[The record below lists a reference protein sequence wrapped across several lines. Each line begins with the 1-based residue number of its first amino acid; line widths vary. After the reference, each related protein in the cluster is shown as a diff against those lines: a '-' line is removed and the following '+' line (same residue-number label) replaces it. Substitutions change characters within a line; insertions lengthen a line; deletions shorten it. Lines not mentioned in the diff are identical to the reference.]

1 MRWMSS
7 PVFQKYFMPGFV
19 FQSVVIAGGYGT
31 GRELVEY
38 FLKFGPLGGLLGM
51 LAVTT
56 VIWSCMLALSFEFA
70 RISRAYDYRSFF
82 QNLLGRYWVVFEV
95 LYFILLCIVLAVIGS
110 AAGVL
115 LRDNFHLPYIVGVA
129 LSMAF
134 IGFLAFKGSRLIANF
149 LSSWSIVL
157 YLAFGAFL
165 CVSIIKFGP
174 TIQDR
179 FSDALILPSWTLGGF
194 KYALYNIAVIPAVL
208 FCVRGIETRKEAI
221 SAGLLGGLIGIFP
234 GLLLYIAIV
243 SFYPSVLPEE
253 VPVVFVL
260 KHMGFPLLLMLF
272 QIVLFGA
279 LITTGI
285 GFIHA
290 VNERIYAARLMKGK
304 EFPRWQRP
312 LVALGLLCLGMS
324 LSNLGLINLISKGY
338 GTISWGFFVVYVIPI
353 ATCGLTKIVREKRSH
368 REKWPVT
375 R

>member
-1 MRWMSS
+1 MNSS
-7 PVFQKYFMPGFV
+7 IFQKYLLPGFV

-38 FLKFGPLGGLLGM
+38 FLRFGPLGGLLGM
-51 LAVTT
+51 LAITT

-70 RISRAYDYRSFF
+70 RISRAYDYRTFF
-82 QNLLGRYWVVFEV
+82 QNLLGRYWVIFEV

-115 LRDNFHLPYIVGVA
+115 LRDNFYLPYLVGVA
-129 LSMAF
+129 ITMAL
-134 IGFLAFKGSRLIANF
+134 IGFLAFKGSALIARF

-174 TIQDR
+174 SIQDR
-179 FSDALILPSWTLGGF
+179 FSDALILSSWTLGGL

-208 FCVRGIETRKEAI
+208 FCVKGIETRKEAI

-260 KHMGFPLLLMLF
+260 QHMDFPLLLIFF

-290 VNERIYAARLMKGK
+290 VNERIYTARLMKGK

-324 LSNLGLINLISKGY
+324 LSTLGLINLIAKGY
-338 GTISWGFFVVYVIPI
+338 GTISWGFSVVYVIPI
-353 ATCGLTKIVREKRSH
+353 ATAGLAKIVRERRSH
-368 REKWPVT
+368 RELSLE
-375 R
+375 

>member
-82 QNLLGRYWVVFEV
+82 KNLLGRYWIVFEV

-129 LSMAF
+129 FSMAF
-134 IGFLAFKGSRLIANF
+134 IGFLAFKGSGLIVKF

-208 FCVRGIETRKEAI
+208 FCVKGIETRKEAI

-234 GLLLYIAIV
+234 GLLLYIALV

-260 KHMGFPLLLMLF
+260 QHMGFPLLLILF
-272 QIVLFGA
+272 QIVLVSA
-279 LITTGI
+279 TGS
-285 GFIHA
+285 A
-290 VNERIYAARLMKGK
+290 SM
-304 EFPRWQRP
+304 
-312 LVALGLLCLGMS
+312 
-324 LSNLGLINLISKGY
+324 NLIKAASFLMSFKWQ
-338 GTISWGFFVVYVIPI
+338 GT
-353 ATCGLTKIVREKRSH
+353 
-368 REKWPVT
+368 
-375 R
+375 

>member
-7 PVFQKYFMPGFV
+7 PVFQKYFMPGFI

-38 FLKFGPLGGLLGM
+38 FLSSGPLGGLLGM
-51 LAVTT
+51 LTVTT
-56 VIWSCMLALSFEFA
+56 VIWSCMLALSFEFS
-70 RISRAYDYRSFF
+70 RIFRAYDYRSFF
-82 QNLLGRYWVVFEV
+82 QNLLGRYWIVFEI
-95 LYFILLCIVLAVIGS
+95 LYFILLCIILAVIGS

-115 LRDNFHLPYIVGVA
+115 IRDNFHLPYLVGVA
-129 LSMAF
+129 ITMVL
-134 IGFLAFKGSRLIANF
+134 IGFLAFKGSLVIVKF

-174 TIQDR
+174 SIQDR
-179 FSDALILPSWTLGGF
+179 FSEALIIPSWTLGGF

-208 FCVRGIETRKEAI
+208 FCVKGIETRKEAI

-234 GLLLYIAIV
+234 GLLLYVAIV

-260 KHMGFPLLLMLF
+260 QHMGSPLLLILF

-285 GFIHA
+285 GFIHS
-290 VNERIYAARLMKGK
+290 VNERIYTAQRMKGK

-312 LVALGLLCLGMS
+312 LVAFGLLCLGMS
-324 LSNLGLINLISKGY
+324 LSTLGLINLIAKGY
-338 GTISWGFFVVYVIPI
+338 GTISWGFFIVYVIPI
-353 ATCGLTKIVREKRSH
+353 ATYGLVKIVREKRSH
-368 REKWPVT
+368 REISPN
-375 R
+375 

>member
-7 PVFQKYFMPGFV
+7 LLFKKYLMPGFV

-38 FLKFGPLGGLLGM
+38 FLNFGPLGGLLGM

-70 RISRAYDYRSFF
+70 RISQAYDYRSFF
-82 QNLLGRYWVVFEV
+82 QNLLGQYWFAFEI

-115 LRDNFHLPYIVGVA
+115 LRDNFHIPYLVA
-129 LSMAF
+129 VIITMTL
-134 IGFLAFKGSRLIANF
+134 IGFLAFKGTHLIARF

-157 YLAFGAFL
+157 YFAFGTFL
-165 CVSIIKFGP
+165 FVSLLKFGP
-174 TIQDR
+174 TIQKQ
-179 FSDALILPSWTLGGF
+179 FSEALILPRWTLGGF
-194 KYALYNIAVIPAVL
+194 KYAFYNIAVIPAVL
-208 FCVRGIETRKEAI
+208 FCINGIETRKEAI
-221 SAGLLGGLIGIFP
+221 TAGLLGGMIGIFP
-234 GLLLYIAIV
+234 GLLLYIAVV
-243 SFYPSVLPEE
+243 SSYPSVLPVEM
-253 VPVVFVL
+253 PVVFVL
-260 KHMGFPLLLMLF
+260 QRAGFPPLLILF

-290 VNERIYAARLMKGK
+290 VNERIYTSRLEEGK

-312 LVALGLLCLGMS
+312 LVAVGLLSTGMI
-324 LSNLGLINLISKGY
+324 LSTFGLINLIAKGY
-338 GTISWGFFVVYVIPI
+338 GTISWGFFAIYVIPI
-353 ATCGLTKIVREKRSH
+353 TTIGLAKIMREKRSH
-368 REKWPVT
+368 REISVK
-375 R
+375 

>member
-1 MRWMSS
+1 MKWMNS
-7 PVFQKYFMPGFV
+7 PFFQKYLMPGFV

-38 FLKFGPLGGLLGM
+38 FLAFGPLGGLLGM
-51 LAVTT
+51 LTVTT
-56 VIWSCMLALSFEFA
+56 VIWSCLLALSFEFA
-70 RISRAYDYRSFF
+70 RISQAYDYRSFF
-82 QNLLGRYWVVFEV
+82 QNLLGQYAFVFEI

-115 LRDNFHLPYIVGVA
+115 LRDNFHLPYLVSVA
-129 LSMAF
+129 LTMTL
-134 IGFLAFKGSRLIANF
+134 IGFLAFKGSHLIVRF
-149 LSSWSIVL
+149 LSTWSIVL
-157 YLAFGAFL
+157 YLAFSAFL
-165 CVSIIKFGP
+165 IVSLLKFGP

-179 FSDALILPSWTLGGF
+179 FSEALIIPRWPRGGF

-208 FCVRGIETRKEAI
+208 FCVKGIETRKEAI
-221 SAGLLGGLIGIFP
+221 SAGLLGGVIGIFP

-260 KHMGFPLLLMLF
+260 QHMGLPLLLILF

-285 GFIHA
+285 GFIHS
-290 VNERIYAARLMKGK
+290 VNERIYTARLMKGN

-312 LVALGLLCLGMS
+312 IVAVGLLCLGMS
-324 LSNLGLINLISKGY
+324 LSTLGLVNLIAKGY
-338 GTISWGFFVVYVIPI
+338 GTISWGFLVVYVIPI
-353 ATCGLTKIVREKRSH
+353 ATYGLAKIVREKRSH
-368 REKWPVT
+368 HEISQ
-375 R
+375 

>member
-1 MRWMSS
+1 MSS
-7 PVFQKYFMPGFV
+7 KVFQKYLMPGFV

-82 QNLLGRYWVVFEV
+82 QSLLGRYWVVFEV

-115 LRDNFHLPYIVGVA
+115 LRDNFHLPYITGVA

-134 IGFLAFKGSRLIANF
+134 IGFLAFKGSRLIASF
-149 LSSWSIVL
+149 LSSWSIIL
-157 YLAFGAFL
+157 YLAFGVFL

-260 KHMGFPLLLMLF
+260 QHMGFPLLLMLF

-290 VNERIYAARLMKGK
+290 VNERIYTAQLMKGK

-312 LVALGLLCLGMS
+312 LVAFGLLCLGMS
-324 LSNLGLINLISKGY
+324 LSILGLINLIAKGY
-338 GTISWGFFVVYVIPI
+338 GTISWGFFVVYAIPI
-353 ATCGLTKIVREKRSH
+353 TTCGLAKIVREKRSH
-368 REKWPVT
+368 REISLE
-375 R
+375 